1 MGDLFFYLYLK
12 NQTDRDMKN
21 MIMTLDQVKEVA
33 PSIFATSAS
42 PKVSNRYTFV
52 PTVDIVEN
60 FQREGWDIASVRQ
73 TGKGIHGLHEIKF
86 RNGELPKVGD
96 TLIEAI
102 IRNSHNGMSTLSVSA
117 GLFRLVCSNGLT
129 VATSAA
135 DSFRVR
141 HAGFELDDV
150 KRLTEDFSKRLP
162 VIEGSV
168 NRMMERELTTDEKI
182 DFVRKSAEVRWKTG
196 SVPATLDYEEILNPL
211 RDADNGD
218 SLWQVFN
225 VVQEKWVRG
234 GIQYKSNNGRKT
246 QLRTLNDIL
255 TTNRINTKLWELAEE
270 MF

>member
-1 MGDLFFYLYLK
+1 
-12 NQTDRDMKN
+12 MKN
-21 MIMTLDQVKEVA
+21 TIMSLEQIKNVA
-33 PSIFATSAS
+33 PSVFATSAS
-42 PKVSNRYTFV
+42 QKVSNRYSFV
-52 PTVDIVEN
+52 PTIDIVEN
-60 FQREGWDIASVRQ
+60 FQREGWEVSSAKQ
-73 TGKGIHGLHEIKF
+73 TGKGIHALHEIKF

-96 TLIEAI
+96 TLVEAI

-135 DSFRVR
+135 DSFKVR

-150 KRLTEDFSKRLP
+150 KRITEDFSKRLP
-162 VIEGSV
+162 FIEGSV

-255 TTNRINTKLWELAEE
+255 NTNRINTKLWELAEE

>member
-1 MGDLFFYLYLK
+1 
-12 NQTDRDMKN
+12 
-21 MIMTLDQVKEVA
+21 MTLDQVKEVA

-60 FQREGWDIASVRQ
+60 FQREGWDIASVKQ
-73 TGKGIHGLHEIKF
+73 TGKGIHSLHEVKF
-86 RNGELPKVGD
+86 RNGELPNVGD
-96 TLIEAI
+96 TLVEAI

-117 GLFRLVCSNGLT
+117 GLFRLCCSNGLT

-135 DSFRVR
+135 DSFKVR

-150 KRLTEDFSKRLP
+150 KRITEDFAKKLP
-162 VIEGSV
+162 LIEGSV
-168 NRMMERELTTDEKI
+168 NRMMERELTIDEKI

-225 VVQEKWVRG
+225 VVQEKWIRG
-234 GIQYKSNNGRKT
+234 GIQYKSNKGRKT
-246 QLRTLNDIL
+246 QLRTLSDIL

>member
-1 MGDLFFYLYLK
+1 M
-12 NQTDRDMKN
+12 RN

-33 PSIFATSAS
+33 PSVFATSAS

-86 RNGELPKVGD
+86 RNGELPNVGD
-96 TLIEAI
+96 TLVEAI

-141 HAGFELDDV
+141 HSGFELDDV

-168 NRMMERELTTDEKI
+168 NRMMERELTIDEKI